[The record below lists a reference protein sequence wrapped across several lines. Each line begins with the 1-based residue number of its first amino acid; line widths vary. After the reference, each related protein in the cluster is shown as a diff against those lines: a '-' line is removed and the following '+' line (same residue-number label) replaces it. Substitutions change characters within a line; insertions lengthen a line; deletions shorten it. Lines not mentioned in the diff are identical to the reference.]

1 MVARGRGE
9 GHRSADAQQRPVVA
23 RARGVGDGPHFVG
36 AAQPAA
42 RRALRDRRG
51 RPQDALRRPRARG
64 VPGLLERL
72 RESAH
77 AAAAAA
83 GDVRLVGRAPRE
95 ARPREGR
102 DRGARVGPL
111 ARRRRATEAPVREA
125 AGRVAPRPRRLVRG
139 RCGEPGRAAGALG
152 GGRGAAGGTGRRRSG
167 GRGCGRRRLPGG
179 GAERGAAAA
188 AAGQRRVVPGSGE
201 RAAAAG
207 RRRLLGAPGP
217 SSPARAVFGGAAA
230 PGRAVDERPPARA
243 EPAPRGR
250 VRRRSTARRA
260 NGRVAAGAGPLP
272 CAKSTGESK
281 AKC

>member
-1 MVARGRGE
+1 MVARGR
-9 GHRSADAQQRPVVA
+9 ADAQRPVVA

-51 RPQDALRRPRARG
+51 RPQDALRLARARG

-111 ARRRRATEAPVREA
+111 ARRRRATEAPVRSA
-125 AGRVAPRPRRLVRG
+125 RGCIGSARLVRG
-139 RCGEPGRAAGALG
+139 RRGEPGRAAGALG

-188 AAGQRRVVPGSGE
+188 AAGQRRVVPGPGE
-201 RAAAAG
+201 RAAAPG
-207 RRRLLGAPGP
+207 RRRLLGAPRP

-272 CAKSTGESK
+272 CAKSTDESK